1 MRRRLAMVI
10 VSCVWACHA
19 SAGRPTPV
27 YIDRGP
33 VRLAESDTALEGPAT
48 IPLYHV
54 VFDRAGRVDT
64 VPGVLVT
71 SPASLADSVIVGY
84 GVTLPDGPAYGF
96 RFDLRSSSL
105 RRFAAP
111 DDLQPGLTDIAV
123 SPGGRYAAY
132 VRFTGDDSAHG
143 VVRDLRTN
151 AVVRRT
157 GAVRTGGGDVL
168 SGAAAW
174 QDRTHWTI
182 LILLDLPPTAEG
194 EHRWARFRGALHGSV
209 AIDTVLPARDR

>member
-1 MRRRLAMVI
+1 MRRRFPVVL
-10 VSCVWACHA
+10 VSLVWACHA
-19 SAGRPTPV
+19 SGGRPEPV

-33 VRLAESDTALEGPAT
+33 VRLAESDTALEGPTT

-54 VFDRAGRVDT
+54 VFDRAGRPDT

-71 SPASLADSVIVGY
+71 SPAALADSVIVGF
-84 GVTLPDGPAYGF
+84 GMTLPDGPAYGF

-105 RRFAAP
+105 RRFPAP

-143 VVRDLRTN
+143 IVRDLRTN

-157 GAVRTGGGDVL
+157 SAVRTGSGDEF
-168 SGAAAW
+168 SGAATW
-174 QDRTHWTI
+174 HDRTHWSI
-182 LILLDLPPTAEG
+182 LILLDLPPTADG
-194 EHRWARFRGALHGSV
+194 ERRWARFRGALRGSI
-209 AIDTVLPARDR
+209 AIDTVLPARGR